1 MVPAVLNEIVSTN
14 FVVDSGASDVVI
26 PENLLQDLRK
36 AGKFRDSD
44 FTGTQMVKIAD
55 GSVVKSRTF
64 VLRSFSISTR
74 TLENIKASAAPGNAV
89 PLLGQSFLQRFS
101 SWSIDNE
108 RQVLLLREK
117 EAMAR

>member
-1 MVPAVLNEIVSTN
+1 MVPVVLNETVTAH

-26 PENLLQDLRK
+26 PENLVLALRK
-36 AGKFRDSD
+36 AGKLTDAD
-44 FTGTQMVKIAD
+44 FTGHQVYKLAD
-55 GSVVKSRTF
+55 GSVVKSKTF
-64 VLRSFSISTR
+64 VLRSFAVNNR
-74 TLENIKASAAPGNAV
+74 VVENVRATVAPSQAT

-117 EAMAR
+117 Q